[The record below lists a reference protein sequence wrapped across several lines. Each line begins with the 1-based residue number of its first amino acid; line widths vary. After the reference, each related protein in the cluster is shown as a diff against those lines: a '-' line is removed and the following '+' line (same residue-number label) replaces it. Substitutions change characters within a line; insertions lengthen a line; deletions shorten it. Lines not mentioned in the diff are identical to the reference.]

1 MIHISAR
8 QLLNARPY
16 DLWWQLTDKYL
27 VHFDDTV
34 IDMYGADIAISRY
47 AWVLHER
54 NPDIPLLSS
63 MTCMQY
69 LNQGV
74 FNVSQTRALFNN
86 VLWQAYDHFQ
96 QHNIDVNA
104 YDLVEVFQWANLQFY
119 NDATVHCAP
128 FVTSLSITDYIDL
141 VYHPK
146 LLELKDKARQA
157 NYNTAI
163 VEEVIGTATK
173 LMSSGQLRDPQ
184 GNLYAIPLACLA
196 GIIKPP
202 QAVQAVFMRG
212 SVPDINMESIAYPIV
227 NSLTEGMNTP
237 IEYAILSREGAIA
250 EMASMDDLR
259 QVCFSGRKL
268 ALVAQSKTTIVKGDC
283 GSTNYVYWQ
292 ISAPI
297 VNKDGKVIKKS
308 DLNEVIGIWYLTKD
322 GLRQITAAD
331 THLYG
336 QTIQIRSIL
345 TCKLPNGNHVCSKC
359 VGAMAEVWP
368 EEVNLGTDIAKTFTE
383 DKSQATLSIKHL
395 LASLTANGGKL
406 NALAK
411 RYLHIVDNLYYLHPQ
426 VAADATEILI
436 EIPTA
441 YVNNITQLDN
451 VEDVRNL
458 VPSKIAAFPSVTF
471 HFHSTKSHS
480 INLNLTQGAIACS
493 LSYEILSLLHQ
504 QGVSSVV
511 SYNDTSIII
520 NITAVKDKPL
530 FIIPPMLP
538 SLSEL
543 SLNLSRIFERAGDE
557 RSLSRTDIMGTLERL
572 HSLLQEMGGAHLSM
586 VQLLLSAY
594 LVTGDSY
601 AVANAV
607 HGLSELEHAEGH
619 SLLLRRSLSN
629 WLIYNSS
636 LQGIIFSP
644 VAFLPQ
650 KRDDSVLDP
659 FIDPIGVLKYTP
671 Q

>member
-8 QLLNARPY
+8 KLLNAKPF
-16 DLWWQLTDKYL
+16 DLWQQLTDIYM
-27 VHFDDTV
+27 VHFDDMA
-34 IDMYGADIAISRY
+34 IEMYGADVIISRY
-47 AWVLHER
+47 AWCLHET
-54 NPDIPLLSS
+54 NPTLPLLSS

-74 FNVSQTRALFNN
+74 FNVAQTRLLFNN
-86 VLWQAYDHFQ
+86 VLWEAYDHFQ
-96 QHNIDVNA
+96 GQGIDVDA
-104 YDLVEVFQWANLQFY
+104 YDLVEVFQWANMQFY

-128 FVTSLSITDYIDL
+128 FVTGLSITDYIDL

-146 LLELKDKARQA
+146 LLELKEMAKQA
-157 NYNTAI
+157 DYNTAI
-163 VEEVIGTATK
+163 VEQSIGVATK
-173 LMSSGQLRDPQ
+173 MMATGQLRDPNGQ
-184 GNLYAIPLACLA
+184 LYAIPLACLA

-250 EMASMDDLR
+250 EMASLDDLR
-259 QVCFSGRKL
+259 QICFSGRKL
-268 ALVAQSKTTIVKGDC
+268 ALVAQSKSTIVKGDC
-283 GSTNYVYWQ
+283 GSTNYVYWTV
-292 ISAPI
+292 SAP
-297 VNKDGKVIKKS
+297 VYKDDKVVKKS
-308 DLNEVIGIWYLTKD
+308 DLDQLIGIWYVANEAGELK
-322 GLRQITAAD
+322 QITSKD

-336 QTIQIRSIL
+336 KTIQIRSIL
-345 TCKLPNGNHVCSKC
+345 TCKLTNGNHVCSKC
-359 VGAMAEVWP
+359 VGIMSEVWP
-368 EEVNLGTDIAKTFTE
+368 KDVNLGTDIAKTFTE

-395 LASLTANGGKL
+395 LASLTANSGKL
-406 NALAK
+406 NAIAK
-411 RYLHIVDNLYYLHPQ
+411 RYLHIVDNMYYLHQPIIDEAEE
-426 VAADATEILI
+426 VLL

-441 YVNNITQLDN
+441 YVNNITQLDG
-451 VEDVRNL
+451 VGDVRNL
-458 VPSKIAAFPSVTF
+458 VPSKIAAFPTVTF
-471 HFHSTKSHS
+471 HFHSSKPHS
-480 INLNLTQGAIACS
+480 VDISLTQGGILCS
-493 LSYEILSLLHQ
+493 LSYEVLDLLHRH
-504 QGVSSVV
+504 GVGSLV

-520 NITAVKDKPL
+520 NITLVKDKPL

-594 LVTGDSY
+594 MVTGDSY

-607 HGLSELEHAEGH
+607 NSLSEMEHAEGH
-619 SLLLRRSLSN
+619 SLLSRRSLAN

-636 LQGIIFSP
+636 LHGIVYSP
-644 VAFLPQ
+644 AAFLPQ
-650 KRDDSVLDP
+650 RRDDSVLDP
-659 FIDPIGVLKYTP
+659 FIDPIGVVYHN
-671 Q
+671 

>member
-8 QLLNARPY
+8 KLLKANPY
-16 DLWWQLTDKYL
+16 DLWKQLTDKYL
-27 VHFDDTV
+27 VKFDDCS
-34 IDMYGADIAISRY
+34 IEMYGADIAISRY
-47 AWVLHER
+47 SWVLHER
-54 NPDIPLLSS
+54 NPELPLLSS

-74 FNVSQTRALFNN
+74 FTVGQTRSLFND
-86 VLWQAYDHFQ
+86 VMWAAYDYFQ
-96 QHNIDVNA
+96 AQGNPVSA
-104 YDLVEVFQWANLQFY
+104 YDLVEVFQWANLHFY
-119 NDATVHCAP
+119 NAATVHCAS
-128 FVTSLSITDYIDL
+128 FVTSLWITDYIDL

-146 LLELKDKARQA
+146 LLELKVEAKQA
-157 NYNTAI
+157 KYNTAA
-163 VEEVIGTATK
+163 VEVAIGKATK
-173 LMSSGQLRDPQ
+173 LMATGQLRDHN
-184 GNLYAIPLACLA
+184 GNLYAIPLSCLA

-250 EMASMDDLR
+250 EMASLDDLR

-268 ALVAQSKTTIVKGDC
+268 ALVAQSKTTVVNGDC
-283 GSTNYVYWQ
+283 GSTNYVYWP
-292 ISAPI
+292 ISSP
-297 VNKDGKVIKKS
+297 VYNKEGKVVKKS
-308 DLNEVIGIWYLTKD
+308 DLNEVIGIWYVTEG
-322 GLRQITAAD
+322 GLKQVTAKD

-336 QTIQIRSIL
+336 KTIQIRSIL
-345 TCKLPNGNHVCSKC
+345 TCRLAKGNHVCSKC
-359 VGAMAEVWP
+359 VGAMSEVWP

-406 NALAK
+406 NAAAK
-411 RYLHIVDNLYYLHPQ
+411 RYLHIVDNMYYLHPQ
-426 VAADATEILI
+426 VAEEAQEVLI

-441 YVNNITQLDN
+441 YVNNITQLDG

-471 HFHSTKSHS
+471 HFHSAKPHS
-480 INLNLTQGAIACS
+480 VTLSLTQGAISCS
-493 LSYEILSLLHQ
+493 LSYEILNLLHRV
-504 QGVSSVV
+504 GVGSLV

-520 NITAVKDKPL
+520 NITPVKDKPL

-586 VQLLLSAY
+586 VQLLLSSY

-644 VAFLPQ
+644 AAFLPQ
-650 KRDDSVLDP
+650 TRDDSVLDP
-659 FIDPIGVLKYTP
+659 FIDPIGVMKHIHH
-671 Q
+671 